1 MNIHSYG
8 KFSVVIDDS
17 GSKIYDKK
25 INNFMLKNMQ
35 SRIVILFSLSVLLP
49 LLINNNGP
57 SGYLRGSLI

>member
-1 MNIHSYG
+1 MNIYSYG

-25 INNFMLKNMQ
+25 INNFMMRNIRERLAIAI
-35 SRIVILFSLSVLLP
+35 SLTILLQ
-49 LLINNNGP
+49 LLINNNSP